1 MQKKRAWGENQT
13 KWSVKSFCEAKQS
26 QKGFLVRNELKT
38 HLLTDDFNPI
48 K

>member
-1 MQKKRAWGENQT
+1 MQKKGHGVKIKR
-13 KWSVKSFCEAKQS
+13 KCSVKSFCEAKQS

-48 K
+48 E